1 MKIQPNDNMKQAVNN
16 NQIGDMSFWEHL
28 DVLRVSLIK
37 IAITTVLC
45 SIVAFLFKEEVFSII
60 LAPQSDTFITYRLFC
75 HIEKWMTGTNHSAF
89 SVQLINTGLAEQF
102 VIHMKASVYIGFLLS
117 SPYTLYLL
125 FHFISPALYEN
136 ERKYSLRVIGCG
148 YIMFILGILLCY
160 FLIFPLTFRFL
171 GTYQV
176 SDYVV
181 NMITLQSYMETLLM
195 MSVLIGIMFEM
206 PVLCWLLG
214 KLGILSAG
222 FMKRFRKHS
231 VIVILIISAV
241 ITPTSDV
248 FTLTLVA
255 LPIWLLYEISI
266 LIVCKSKKNK
276 KLNCCFFL

>member
-1 MKIQPNDNMKQAVNN
+1 MRIRPNDKMEQAVDNN
-16 NQIGDMSFWEHL
+16 RIGEMSFWEHL
-28 DVLRVSLIK
+28 DVLRTSLIK
-37 IAITTVLC
+37 IAVVTVLC
-45 SIVAFLFKEEVFSII
+45 GMVAFLFKEEVFSVI
-60 LAPQSDTFITYRLFC
+60 LAPKHDTFITYRLFC
-75 HIEKWMTGTNHSAF
+75 HIGEWTTGTGNSAF

-102 VIHMKASVYIGFLLS
+102 VIHMKTSVYIGFLLS

-136 ERKYSLRVIGCG
+136 EKKYSLRVVGSG
-148 YIMFILGILLCY
+148 YAMFILGVLFSY

-176 SDYVV
+176 SNDVA
-181 NMITLQSYMETLLM
+181 NMITLQSYTGTLLM
-195 MSVLIGIMFEM
+195 MSVLMGIVFEL

-222 FMKRFRKHS
+222 FMRNFRKHS
-231 VIVILIISAV
+231 IIVILIISAI

-266 LIVCKSKKNK
+266 LIVCLSKENK
-276 KLNCCFFL
+276 I

>member
-1 MKIQPNDNMKQAVNN
+1 MKIQPNDNMKQAVDN

-28 DVLRVSLIK
+28 DVLRSSLIK

-60 LAPQSDTFITYRLFC
+60 LAPQSDTFITYRLLC

-195 MSVLIGIMFEM
+195 MSVLIGVMFEM

-266 LIVCKSKKNK
+266 LIVCKSKGNK
-276 KLNCCFFL
+276 QLNC